1 MKRTY
6 IKLLLRGVRG
16 SLTRFLSILG
26 IVAIGTGFLAGLLA
40 TTPDMRDTADRYYG
54 ENRIMDV
61 DIKGTL
67 GLTDDDVSS
76 LLATGV
82 YEQAMPAR
90 VSDTM
95 LSDQEGVSYVTRIYG
110 VPLEQRGTKA
120 FLNDFVITD
129 GRMPENASECLLAI
143 PNGYTSS
150 HAVGEI
156 YRLSDENPDFDTLS
170 DTYAFDS
177 LTVVGIV
184 RTPYYMSMESEPS
197 SVGSGKV
204 AVILYAFP
212 EVYSLDVYTDIFLTV
227 AGLPECNTF
236 DDSYKDAVAEVTDS
250 LEDFSVQRCQIRFDE
265 VKTDAQQEIDD
276 ARVEYDDA
284 KTDAD
289 TELADA
295 RQKLDDANTELSDA
309 KQEVEDGEK
318 ALRNAKSEL
327 RSAKK
332 TLDAQIQQQRDN
344 LEAMR
349 PGIDAATYAALSLQ
363 IDGAEQAG
371 QQKIDSGWHTVH
383 TNETK
388 LTDARER
395 ITDAETELA
404 DAEQAYQDAKTDA
417 DTQLSDAATKL
428 DDAQKE
434 LDDLDVPE
442 WYILDR
448 EDVVSFVS
456 YKGNTDKVAA
466 IAKVFPL
473 FLFLVAALVALTTMT
488 RMVEEE
494 RGQIGTLKA
503 LGYGSGAIMFYYI
516 AYATLAST
524 LGSILGMI
532 IGFYSLPVVISQAYK
547 MMYTLPATETVFR
560 WNYALVIAPIAIL
573 CTAVATLWAC
583 LSTLKERPAR
593 LMLPRAPKAGKRIL
607 LERVPFLWNRL
618 KFTQKV
624 TARNIFRY
632 KKRLFMTVIGI
643 AGCTALL
650 LTGFGLRDSISDIVE
665 KQFGE
670 LYQYDF
676 TVNLKNGDVWQE
688 NADVR
693 AIFDDSD
700 AIANHLLMHIESGNV
715 LVGSEKQSVS
725 IYVPED
731 NAALKQNITLRERKS
746 GNDVAFADD
755 SVVLTEKLCEL
766 LGLSVGDSFT
776 LRDSDGKEASLTVTG
791 ITENYVSAFAFVAN
805 GVYEKAF
812 GAAPAYSHMLARC
825 AGEVTPETETALSER
840 LLAEDDVTYVQFNA
854 TIQTSFEN
862 TIKNINYIVMVL
874 ILSAGAL
881 AMIVLYNLTNIN
893 ICERK
898 KELATIKVLGFYEK
912 EVANYIYRETN
923 ILSILG
929 TLAGFALGIWLHAFV
944 VKTAE
949 VDVVMFGRQ
958 IYPMSYLLA
967 AGVTLVFT
975 LIVDALMLPRVRSI
989 DMVESMKAND

>member
-1 MKRTY
+1 M
-6 IKLLLRGVRG
+6 
-16 SLTRFLSILG
+16 TRFFSILG

-40 TTPDMRDTADRYYG
+40 TTPDMRDTADRYYDQ
-54 ENRIMDV
+54 NQIMDV
-61 DIKGTL
+61 DVKGTL
-67 GLTDDDVSS
+67 GLTDDDVAA
-76 LLATGV
+76 LLATGD
-82 YEQAMPAR
+82 YQQAMPAR
-90 VSDTM
+90 VTDVL
-95 LSDQEGVSYVTRIYG
+95 LSNQEGVSYVSRIYG
-110 VPLEQRGTKA
+110 VPLQKRGA
-120 FLNDFVITD
+120 DEFLNDFVITD

-143 PNGYTSS
+143 PNGYTSLHS
-150 HAVGEI
+150 VGEV
-156 YRLSDENPDFDTLS
+156 YTLSDENPDYDALP

-184 RTPYYMSMESEPS
+184 QTPYYMSMESELS

-204 AVILYAFP
+204 DVILYAFP
-212 EVYSLDVYTDIFLTV
+212 EAYSLDAYTDIFLTV
-227 AGLPECNTF
+227 AGLSEYNAF
-236 DDSYKDAVAEVTDS
+236 DDAYKDAVAAVTDS
-250 LEDFSVQRCQIRFDE
+250 LKDFSTERCTLRFNE
-265 VKTDAQQEIDD
+265 VKTDAQREIDD
-276 ARVEYDDA
+276 ARAEYNDA
-284 KTDAD
+284 KKDAD

-295 RQKLDDANTELSDA
+295 RTKLDDANAKLADA
-309 KQEVEDGEK
+309 KQEVADGEK
-318 ALRNAKSEL
+318 ELRNARSQL

-332 TLDAQIQQQRDN
+332 ELDAQIQQQRDN

-349 PGIDAATYAALSLQ
+349 PGIDDATYAAISAQ
-363 IDGAEQAG
+363 IDSAAQAG
-371 QQKIDSGWHTVH
+371 QQKIDAGWHSVH
-383 TNETK
+383 TNEIK
-388 LTDARER
+388 LEDAQKR
-395 ITDAETELA
+395 IADAETELA
-404 DAEQAYQDAKTDA
+404 DAEQKYQDAKADA
-417 DTQLSDAATKL
+417 DTQLSDAAAKL

-434 LDDLDVPE
+434 LDDLELPE
-442 WYILDR
+442 WYLLDR
-448 EDVVSFVS
+448 EDVASFVS
-456 YKGNTDKVAA
+456 YKSNTEKVAA

-503 LGYGSGAIMFYYI
+503 LGYSNGAIMFYYI

-524 LGSILGMI
+524 LGSVIGMV

-547 MMYTLPATETVFR
+547 MMYMLPATETVFR
-560 WNYALVIAPIAIL
+560 WNYALLIAPIAIL

-607 LERVPFLWNRL
+607 LERIPFLWNRL

-676 TVNLKNGDVWQE
+676 TVNLKNGDVWEE
-688 NADVR
+688 NSNVR
-693 AIFDDSD
+693 AVFED
-700 AIANHLLMHIESGNV
+700 ANAVESHLLMHIETGDV

-725 IYVPED
+725 IYVPQD
-731 NAALKQNITLRERKS
+731 NAALKQSILLRDRKS
-746 GNDVAFADD
+746 GNDIPFGDG

-766 LGLSVGDSFT
+766 LRLSVGDSFT
-776 LRDSDGKEASLTVTG
+776 LRDSDGREAALTVTG
-791 ITENYVSAFAFVAN
+791 VTENYVSAFAFVAN
-805 GVYEKAF
+805 DVYQEAF
-812 GAAPAYSHMLARC
+812 GAAPAYSHVLARC
-825 AGEVTPETETALSER
+825 AGDVTTEAENALSER

-854 TIQTSFEN
+854 SIQTSFEN
-862 TIKNINYIVMVL
+862 TIKNIDYIVMVL
-874 ILSAGAL
+874 IISAGAL

-929 TLAGFALGIWLHAFV
+929 TIAGFALGVWLHAFV

-949 VDVVMFGRQ
+949 VAVVMFGRQ

-967 AGVTLVFT
+967 AGVTLLFT
-975 LIVDALMLPRVRSI
+975 LIVDALMLPRVRGI